1 MYLPRSQISLLY
13 LNLLKATHPLSPPC
27 LILTALTVDALCAT
41 RILTAL
47 LRRDYIPHKVQ
58 PVSGYADLSQAGQ
71 ELVLPLTRQRG
82 GEGGVVVCLGA
93 GGLVDLEEVLGLDG
107 EGLEDHGVEVWVVDA
122 RRPWNLQ
129 NVFGEGA
136 IGTKRPGVEEGKVG
150 KVYTAGRGGVVVWDD
165 GDIETELTKEREAF
179 LGLLDMPD
187 ITEEDIMLRD
197 DASEDGEDDEVEPG
211 NVHER
216 KRKNSSDDEEENDDL
231 DRERPRQ
238 KRRSNSGTP
247 IPSSPGGNPRSAQVH
262 DSTLSTGS
270 QPQSPGA
277 IIPSSPPK
285 ATEPS
290 ARQLKRRLL
299 DLRRKHEAVLQ
310 AHYSRGTSF
319 AEPASSILYS
329 LASEM
334 GRDDNDLLWLAI
346 VGITSVEMSPYSQQ
360 PSHAQAT
367 SKRILDRAEQL
378 QEVLRDEVRRLNPIP
393 EADLQRHHN
402 TADIIPTHARSP
414 TDTSIRLSPEP
425 RFLLIRHWSLYDS
438 MLHSSYLA
446 TRLHVWSDSGRK
458 RLHKLLAK
466 MGISLQ
472 EAGKG
477 YIHMDM
483 DLKRSLRQQILKF
496 AEQYNLAGVAP
507 GDDGRSGKQ
516 GWGFVRSWG
525 WKATLSAADVAIT
538 VDAILE
544 VGTETHFIPEVKYDP
559 HGRLASSKSY
569 YNDYNS
575 RMRALPT
582 PPHSSDDE
590 HPDQADGAAK
600 APDWTTHRF
609 FAAYDAL
616 NPSTTTSNTQ
626 GLGVLLQHIPTAQH
640 LSRAILRAGSA
651 LIGKKQ
657 IRHLRSFRMGVVKEG
672 PDVPIFTHPGA
683 LVKLAAWVSEAV
695 AVIEAEK
702 GRRRRRDQ
710 EALVLGCLDEAR
722 NVYVVVGLGGAG
734 GKGRV
739 KSKAEIRAQEDKRK
753 RKEAAKVAK
762 RAEKAR
768 KKAEAK
774 QLRREILEANGDFQ
788 DSDDEDLDDSDA
800 TESEGSS
807 GEDSDSDEDGGDDS
821 FASRGKLLGL
831 NRFGQAFQE
840 VVEETAARVRID
852 SFEHSV
858 VELQDSLLEY
868 CEPLFYNA
876 KVLHCTKIP
885 HVNNSFRAANPH
897 IRFIAT
903 KNSLITTSCDCG
915 GFYLPYGRKR
925 CGGQDHRVHR
935 EGKDERDTRSTA
947 YFACQGLDLYNSPTR
962 RHEPRQR
969 LHLGQGVRTDSTG
982 SGDDFAAANGGDG
995 TSANSEEPLTAASG
1009 GSFSY
1014 IPTASQEL

>member
-13 LNLLKATHPLSPPC
+13 TNLLKSTHPLSPPC

-47 LRRDYIPHKVQ
+47 LKRDYIPHKVQ
-58 PVSGYADLSQAGQ
+58 PVSGYADLAKAGQ
-71 ELVLPLTRQRG
+71 DLVLPLTRHHG
-82 GEGGVVVCLGA
+82 GDGGVVVCLGA

-107 EGLEDHGVEVWVVDA
+107 EGLGNHGVEVWVVDA

-129 NVFGEGA
+129 NVFGEGEA
-136 IGTKRPGVEEGKVG
+136 GVKRIGVEEGRIG
-150 KVYTAGRGGVVVWDD
+150 QGYTSGRGGVVVWDD

-179 LGLLDMPD
+179 LGLLDMPE
-187 ITEEDIMLRD
+187 ITEEDVMLGD
-197 DASEDGEDDEVEPG
+197 DDSEGDEDDDVESG
-211 NVHER
+211 SGHDR
-216 KRKNSSDDEEENDDL
+216 KRKNFSDAEDDEDL
-231 DRERPRQ
+231 DHERPRQ
-238 KRRSNSGTP
+238 KRRSNSSTP
-247 IPSSPGGNPRSAQVH
+247 IPSSPGGNPRSAQVPS
-262 DSTLSTGS
+262 STLPMSS
-270 QPQSPGA
+270 QPRSPGA

-285 ATEPS
+285 TTEPS
-290 ARQLKRRLL
+290 ARQLKRKLL
-299 DLRRKHEAVLQ
+299 ALRRKHEAVLQ
-310 AHYSRGTSF
+310 AYYTRGTSS

-346 VGITSVEMSPYSQQ
+346 VGITSVELSPYSQQ
-360 PSHAQAT
+360 PSPAQTT

-393 EADLQRHHN
+393 EADLQRSQN

-446 TRLHVWSDSGRK
+446 TRLHVWSDNGRK

-496 AEQYNLAGVAP
+496 AEQYNLAGVTP

-575 RMRALPT
+575 RIRALPT
-582 PPHSSDDE
+582 PPHSSDDG
-590 HPDQADGAAK
+590 HPDQVDGAAT

-616 NPSTTTSNTQ
+616 NPMTTTSNTQ
-626 GLGVLLQHIPTAQH
+626 GLSVLLQHIPTAQH

-651 LIGKKQ
+651 LISKKQ

-702 GRRRRRDQ
+702 GRRRKQDQ

-722 NVYVVVGLGGAG
+722 SVYVVVGLGGAG

-739 KSKAEIRAQEDKRK
+739 KSKAEIRAQEEKRK
-753 RKEAAKVAK
+753 RKEAAKAAK
-762 RAEKAR
+762 KAEKAR

-788 DSDDEDLDDSDA
+788 DSDDDEDLDDSDA
-800 TESEGSS
+800 TESEDSTD
-807 GEDSDSDEDGGDDS
+807 EDSDDDDDDHEDGGP
-821 FASRGKLLGL
+821 SRGKLLGL

-858 VELQDSLLEY
+858 VEVRKEDLAGFLEALSL
-868 CEPLFYNA
+868 
-876 KVLHCTKIP
+876 KSVI
-885 HVNNSFRAANPH
+885 
-897 IRFIAT
+897 
-903 KNSLITTSCDCG
+903 G
-915 GFYLPYGRKR
+915 
-925 CGGQDHRVHR
+925 
-935 EGKDERDTRSTA
+935 
-947 YFACQGLDLYNSPTR
+947 
-962 RHEPRQR
+962 
-969 LHLGQGVRTDSTG
+969 
-982 SGDDFAAANGGDG
+982 
-995 TSANSEEPLTAASG
+995 
-1009 GSFSY
+1009 
-1014 IPTASQEL
+1014 